1 MIIKR
6 YLLEEL
12 KEHLKA
18 KEISIIVGPRQ
29 SGKTTLMMELVN
41 SLKKEGEKSLFL
53 NLDYEADGRYFE
65 SQDLLLN
72 KIKLEVGESGFIFID
87 EIQRKENA
95 GLFLKG
101 IYDFNLPYK
110 LIVSGSGSLEL
121 KEKIHESLTGRKRMF
136 ELLPVTFGEFV
147 NYKTEYKY
155 EYKLSDFFQLE
166 DKKTKILLDEYLSFG
181 GYPRV
186 VTEDRIE
193 EKRKIIDEIFRSYV
207 EKDIVS
213 LLSIDRPDAFSLLI
227 KVLASQTGR
236 LLNYSRLSEA
246 VGLST
251 ATLKKYLY
259 FAEKTFVI
267 QTISPYTGN
276 SLKELTKSRSI
287 YFYDHGFRNFANNT
301 FTLLQNQNELSF
313 MFQNLIKNLLV
324 EKLRWTSWRLN
335 FWRTTDK
342 AEVDFVIDKGN
353 ELIPIEVKYSEI
365 NRPVV
370 KRSLRSFIEKYSPRR
385 AFVINKSYSERML
398 VNNTEVIFIPFYNL
412 VTTNIFD

>member
-166 DKKTKILLDEYLSFG
+166 VKKTKILLDEYLSFG

-287 YFYDHGFRNFANNT
+287 YFYDH
-301 FTLLQNQNELSF
+301 
-313 MFQNLIKNLLV
+313 
-324 EKLRWTSWRLN
+324 
-335 FWRTTDK
+335 
-342 AEVDFVIDKGN
+342 
-353 ELIPIEVKYSEI
+353 
-365 NRPVV
+365 
-370 KRSLRSFIEKYSPRR
+370 
-385 AFVINKSYSERML
+385 
-398 VNNTEVIFIPFYNL
+398 
-412 VTTNIFD
+412 